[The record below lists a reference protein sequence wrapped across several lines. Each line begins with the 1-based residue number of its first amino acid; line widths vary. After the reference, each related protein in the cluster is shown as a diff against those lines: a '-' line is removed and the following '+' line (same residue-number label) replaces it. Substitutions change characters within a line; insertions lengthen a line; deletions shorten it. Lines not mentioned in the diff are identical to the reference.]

1 MMALAETGVCA
12 CFLTGTQTMCEQR
25 GGGGGYS
32 CSASVKCT

>member
-25 GGGGGYS
+25 GGGVILV
-32 CSASVKCT
+32 AQV